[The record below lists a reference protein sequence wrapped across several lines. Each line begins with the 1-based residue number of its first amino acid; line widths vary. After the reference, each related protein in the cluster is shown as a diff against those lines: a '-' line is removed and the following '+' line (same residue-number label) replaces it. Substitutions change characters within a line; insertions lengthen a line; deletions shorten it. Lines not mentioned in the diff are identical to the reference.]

1 MTMIHSQR
9 IAPAAR
15 LFIAAAIA
23 VILSVPSSA
32 QITNG
37 VKLFKGVVNDTR
49 TGQPVDGGRV
59 WVYQGSLAEP
69 VSNSK
74 INPGTGKYQVIL
86 NPSTEYR
93 FVMKS
98 PKYYTSEVRI
108 TTPPGTDYEETI
120 QDLTMEM
127 IPLGSTIFSGRM
139 FDPGASQFKV
149 SPEFQKIVE
158 LMNRQKGIMVAVAIT
173 PDALAPEVK
182 PVTPPKAPKKK
193 GKKGAAPVAAPAPEP
208 APVAMTE
215 DQLKAL
221 GQDQAVAI
229 KNYFK
234 DQGISTTRI
243 QWDVKPGIIITGGK
257 NAVLPNDVIVTIN
270 KIEVEDDE
278 E

>member
-1 MTMIHSQR
+1 MTMIHLQR
-9 IAPAAR
+9 IALAAR
-15 LFIAAAIA
+15 LFVAAAIA
-23 VILSVPSSA
+23 LLLYVPASA

-37 VKLFKGVVNDTR
+37 VKLFKGVVSDTR

-98 PKYYTSEVRI
+98 PKYYTSEMNI
-108 TTPPGTDYEETI
+108 MTPPGIDYEETLK
-120 QDLTMEM
+120 DFTMEM
-127 IPLGSTIFSGRM
+127 IPLGSKIFSGRM

-149 SPEFQKIVE
+149 SPEFQKVVE
-158 LMNRQKGIMVAVAIT
+158 LMKRQQGIMVAIAIT

-182 PVTPPKAPKKK
+182 PVTPPKTPKKK
-193 GKKGAAPVAAPAPEP
+193 GKKGAAPVVALAPEP
-208 APVAMTE
+208 APQAMTAE
-215 DQLKAL
+215 QLAAL
-221 GQDQAVAI
+221 GQEQSVAV

-257 NAVLPNDVIVTIN
+257 NAVLPDDVIVTIN

-278 E
+278 D

>member
-1 MTMIHSQR
+1 MIHSQR
-9 IAPAAR
+9 VAPAAQ
-15 LFIAAAIA
+15 LFVAAAIA
-23 VILSVPSSA
+23 VILSSVPSTA

-37 VKLFKGVVNDTR
+37 VKLFKGVVSDTK

-59 WVYQGSLAEP
+59 WVYQGSMAEP
-69 VSNSK
+69 VTNSK

-98 PKYYTSEVRI
+98 PKYYNTEIKV
-108 TTPPGTDYEETI
+108 TTPPGTDYEETV
-120 QDLTMEM
+120 QDFTMEG

-149 SPEFQKIVE
+149 SPEFQKVVD
-158 LMNRQKGIMVAVAIT
+158 LMNRQKGIMIAVAIT

-182 PVTPPKAPKKK
+182 PVTPPKTPKKK
-193 GKKGAAPVAAPAPEP
+193 PKKGANDVQPATIAPAPM
-208 APVAMTE
+208 AMTE
-215 DQLKAL
+215 DELKAL
-221 GQDQAVAI
+221 GQDQSVAI

-234 DQGISTTRI
+234 EQRISTTRI